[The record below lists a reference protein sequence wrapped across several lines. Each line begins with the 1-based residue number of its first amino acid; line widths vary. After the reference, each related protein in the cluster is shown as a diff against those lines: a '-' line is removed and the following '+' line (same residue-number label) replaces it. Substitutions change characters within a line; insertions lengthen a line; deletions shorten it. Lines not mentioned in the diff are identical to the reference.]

1 MNFWVEIFI
10 PFLFN
15 EFALTRP
22 NSGCYYE
29 KSLNKLLK
37 FFNQRI
43 DPVMKQKKVRF
54 LVGSLL
60 IVGAIGYLI
69 TMGISNTSQ
78 YFFTVDELMSQKV
91 SYAGAGLKV
100 KGNVVNGSIERDP
113 KDYLNVNFSI
123 EENDASL
130 KVAYQG
136 VTPDMFIDGG
146 EVVVEGTLDK
156 NGVFHANTLLTSCP
170 SKYEAEKEAGKIH
183 PGKFPK
189 ADEYTKPGINKAEA
203 LPKTTI

>member
-1 MNFWVEIFI
+1 MNFGVEIFI

-15 EFALTRP
+15 GFALTRL

-100 KGNVVNGSIERDP
+100 KGNVVNGSIQRDP
-113 KDYLNVNFSI
+113 NDYLNVNFSI
-123 EENDASL
+123 EENNASL

-170 SKYEAEKEAGKIH
+170 SKYEAEKEAGKMH

-189 ADEYTKPGINKAEA
+189 ADEYLKPGINKAEA

>member
-1 MNFWVEIFI
+1 
-10 PFLFN
+10 
-15 EFALTRP
+15 
-22 NSGCYYE
+22 
-29 KSLNKLLK
+29 
-37 FFNQRI
+37 
-43 DPVMKQKKVRF
+43 MKQKKIRF

-78 YFFTVDELMSQKV
+78 YFFTVDELMSQQV

-100 KGNVVNGSIERDP
+100 KGNVVNGSIQRDP
-113 KDYLNVNFSI
+113 DDYLNVKFSI

-146 EVVVEGTLDK
+146 EVVVEGTLEG

-170 SKYEAEKEAGKIH
+170 SKYEAKKEAGGMH
-183 PGKFPK
+183 PGILPQSDK
-189 ADEYTKPGINKAEA
+189 YRKPGLNKAEA
-203 LPKTTI
+203 LPKATI

>member
-1 MNFWVEIFI
+1 M
-10 PFLFN
+10 
-15 EFALTRP
+15 T
-22 NSGCYYE
+22 
-29 KSLNKLLK
+29 
-37 FFNQRI
+37 FFNHRI
-43 DPVMKQKKVRF
+43 DPAMKQKKVRF

-100 KGNVVNGSIERDP
+100 KGNVVNGSIQRDP
-113 KDYLNVNFSI
+113 NDYLNVNFSI

-170 SKYEAEKEAGKIH
+170 SKYEAEKEAGKMH

-189 ADEYTKPGINKAEA
+189 ADEYQKPGIINKAEA